1 MKKMSALI
9 LITLLIVSYN
19 KGIFTEFKSIFLDE
33 NNIEETKV
41 ENFNGNNESLNI
53 ESNIDNFQYIKIGD
67 SKADVISKIGE
78 PSRIDASEYSF
89 NWYVYNQYKGKFA
102 MVGIENNTVVA
113 LFSNSINSCEAENIK
128 LDDNKKTVNDSY
140 ESLEY
145 RKKGNV
151 RYIIN
156 SNDEYDVI
164 KENKKYIT
172 VFYDLVEGSKVC
184 SYQIINQKTE
194 DNMKNVYAA
203 ESEEI
208 TKSFELQIID
218 LINSS
223 REKYGLNRLKY
234 SEKATISSRKHSED
248 MMKKDYFDHINKEN
262 ETPFDRMKKEG
273 ITYIN
278 AGENIASGQFS
289 AIYAHEALMNS
300 KGHRK
305 NILGN
310 YKYIGVGVD
319 FGGRYKIY
327 YTENFYT

>member
-1 MKKMSALI
+1 MKKISALI
-9 LITLLIVSYN
+9 LIILLIVFYN
-19 KGIFTEFKSIFLDE
+19 NGIFTEIKSIFIDNNNTLDM
-33 NNIEETKV
+33 NVKDDKK
-41 ENFNGNNESLNI
+41 NESIN
-53 ESNIDNFQYIKIGD
+53 EKEEIDNFQYIKIGD
-67 SKADVISKIGE
+67 SKDYVISKIGE

-89 NWYVYNQYKGKFA
+89 NWYVYNQYKGEFA
-102 MVGIENNTVVA
+102 MVGIENDIVVA
-113 LFSNSINSCEAENIK
+113 LFSNTMNSCEAENIK
-128 LDDNKKTVNDSY
+128 LDDSKQIVNDNYDSI
-140 ESLEY
+140 EY
-145 RKKGNV
+145 RKKGNT
-151 RYIIN
+151 RYMIN
-156 SNDEYDVI
+156 SKGEYDII
-164 KENKKYIT
+164 KQNKKYIT

-194 DNMKNVYAA
+194 DSMKDIYAN
-203 ESEEI
+203 ESEELK
-208 TKSFELQIID
+208 KSFELQIID

-223 REKYGLNRLKY
+223 REKYNLNKLKY

-248 MMKKDYFDHINKEN
+248 MMNKDYFDHVNKEK

-273 ITYIN
+273 ITYIS
-278 AGENIASGQFS
+278 AGENIASGQFN

-319 FGGRYKIY
+319 FGGTYKIY